1 MNITRLKNR
10 ADFIQAR
17 KGARSFERAFVL
29 QLFKRLPQNPP
40 QNPPLI
46 HTMNSPNSDQL
57 NDLRVGFTVTKKIG
71 NAVVRNRIKRRLREA
86 LKQTNIPTRFAG
98 CDAVFIARIEAAELP
113 FQALITQMSHAFAH
127 IKQSGGRPRNN
138 SGDKQG

>member
-17 KGARSFERAFVL
+17 KGARSHERAFVL
-29 QLFKRLPQNPP
+29 QLFKRLPLAPP
-40 QNPPLI
+40 PNRPLKP
-46 HTMNSPNSDQL
+46 TMNISNANQL
-57 NDLRVGFTVTKKIG
+57 SDLRVGFTVTKKIG

-86 LKQTNIPTRFAG
+86 LKQSNIPTQFAG
-98 CDAVFIARIEAAELP
+98 CDAVFIARIEAAEIP

-127 IKQSGGRPRNN
+127 IKLPGGRPRNN